1 MAEVPEAAKK
11 IAVDSPTRGAA
22 TGVGKGIAHMDN
34 TMRLRRFTC
43 NEDLYFDMFT
53 KMIKSFSFAFYFI
66 KKTSRKIER
75 SGVYDIAY
83 DYKDAACTKRSVS
96 LLE

>member
-1 MAEVPEAAKK
+1 MVQIYGIFSAIGIVTEILFWWLRFPKLPKK

-22 TGVGKGIAHMDN
+22 TGVGKGIAHIDN
-34 TMRLRRFTC
+34 TMRLLRFTC

-66 KKTSRKIER
+66 KKNLPKNRE
-75 SGVYDIAY
+75 VW
-83 DYKDAACTKRSVS
+83 S
-96 LLE
+96 L